1 MHPIAEFVLWV
12 LAVAGV
18 VALVVLLVQSAFRT
32 LFAYTELSLAEGLAE
47 VTARRGD
54 LTLLQERQRTEAR
67 ARTTLR
73 AQALWTAAALVWLL
87 LPLLV
92 GHARWVYALAAVLWL
107 RRWFGRRGSAPLQ
120 TGS

>member
-18 VALVVLLVQSAFRT
+18 IALVVVFVQSAFRT

-54 LTLLQERQRTEAR
+54 LTLLQERQRTEER
-67 ARTTLR
+67 ARRTVRL
-73 AQALWTAAALVWLL
+73 QALWTAVALLWLL
-87 LPLLV
+87 APLLT
-92 GHARWVYALAAVLWL
+92 GHARWIYAPAALLWL
-107 RRWFGRRGSAPLQ
+107 RRWVRRRSPTLLR